1 MRGLGHRR
9 SRKANKT
16 IAVVAALLIGGG
28 GATALAV
35 NAFGNNGGQGPAAA
49 ASTIDCPDASM
60 ALDQVPEKA
69 KEPVGQKLAQMDAQ
83 VAQAFGKLKSEGVNP
98 DEVLGELN
106 QQRAQTIQQMG
117 QELKD
122 AGGQA
127 PAEMQGMADCKMK
140 QQQVQEGEEGQG
152 QQASGPVAAD
162 FVDIKQVVNNVEG
175 NQTAGEGGS
184 FTTECGKND
193 EEHFNADN
201 VIAAPGVKA
210 GAHHVHDYVGNL
222 DTSFA
227 SSDQSLAAADTT
239 CAKGDKSTHYWP
251 VIRSLDGKQDEV
263 QIDGNKRGSGDD
275 AQVAESGNA
284 PEAQQGGADQG
295 QAAAGGEQGENA
307 GADQGAEN
315 AGAENAGAENA
326 GAENAGPGGE
336 TLVRLQ
342 NAGQGEAAAGGDQ
355 AQNAGQGEAAA
366 GGDQAQQNAGQG
378 GGAAEEQDGIDDG
391 DGGQA
396 DGNVGTILQPESAT
410 LKFIKGGSENVV
422 AMPQFLRIITGD
434 AKSFTNGDKNANAS
448 WSCEG
453 FEDKVQLKDKYP
465 ICPEGAQVVR
475 TFKFQNCW
483 DGQNTD
489 SGNHRDHMS
498 FMEEDGTCPDGFQ
511 AVPQLTHRL
520 AYDIPQKSLL
530 NADTPF
536 AVDSFEE
543 QIHKPIT
550 DHDDFI
556 NVMPEDLMNETVDC
570 VNTGKQCG
578 GEGKDTGGDEGKG
591 SKDEPAPSKP
601 DKDAPEQD
609 QKPDKDAPEQDQKDD
624 TYNSAMQRDKESSE
638 SDAKQDKDASASEKQ
653 DEDKDSNA
661 SEKRDEGAPPPDRKT
676 QLANEDGDL
685 PNTGSDTPVG
695 LIVGIAAAVLA
706 AGSAQVWWL
715 RRRNAVQD

>member
-1 MRGLGHRR
+1 MRLNSHKR

-16 IAVVAALLIGGG
+16 IAIVAALAIGGG
-28 GATALAV
+28 GAAAIAATAFA
-35 NAFGNNGGQGPAAA
+35 NNGGQGPAAA

-60 ALDQVPEKA
+60 ALDQVPEEA

-83 VAQAFGKLKSEGVNP
+83 VAQAFGQLKSEGANA
-98 DEVLGELN
+98 DEILGQLN

-117 QELKD
+117 QELED
-122 AGGQA
+122 AGGEA
-127 PAEMQGMADCKMK
+127 PDEMQGMAECQM
-140 QQQVQEGEEGQG
+140 QEQAGQEGQEG
-152 QQASGPVAAD
+152 QQASGPVAED
-162 FVDIKQVVNNVEG
+162 FVDITQVDANVEG

-222 DTSFA
+222 DTSFQ
-227 SSDQSLAAADTT
+227 SSDESLAAADTT
-239 CAKGDKSTHYWP
+239 CAKGDQSTHYWP

-263 QIDGNKRGSGDD
+263 QIEGNKRGSEDD
-275 AQVAESGNA
+275 AAGGDQGGEAAAGGEQGEAAAGGEQADGGNA
-284 PEAQQGGADQG
+284 PEAQQGGVDQG

-307 GADQGAEN
+307 GAEN

-326 GAENAGPGGE
+326 GAENAG
-336 TLVRLQ
+336 
-342 NAGQGEAAAGGDQ
+342 QGEAAAGGDQ
-355 AQNAGQGEAAA
+355 GEAAAGGEQGEAAA
-366 GGDQAQQNAGQG
+366 GGEQGEAAAGGEQGEAAAGGEQGEAAAGGEQGEAAAGGEQGEENAGQDQQGQENAGQG
-378 GGAAEEQDGIDDG
+378 AGDEEDAQDGIDDG

-396 DGNVGTILQPESAT
+396 DGNVGTILQPASAT
-410 LKFIKGGSENVV
+410 LKFIKGGSEDVT

-434 AKSFTNGDKNANAS
+434 AKSFTNGDANANAS

-498 FMEEDGTCPDGFQ
+498 FQEEDGTCPEGFQ
-511 AVPQLTHRL
+511 AIPQLTHRL
-520 AYDIPQKSLL
+520 AYDIPQENLL
-530 NADTPF
+530 SADTPF

-556 NVMPEDLMNETVDC
+556 NVMPEDLMNEAVGCINEGQDC
-570 VNTGKQCG
+570 
-578 GEGKDTGGDEGKG
+578 
-591 SKDEPAPSKP
+591 
-601 DKDAPEQD
+601 
-609 QKPDKDAPEQDQKDD
+609 
-624 TYNSAMQRDKESSE
+624 
-638 SDAKQDKDASASEKQ
+638 
-653 DEDKDSNA
+653 
-661 SEKRDEGAPPPDRKT
+661 
-676 QLANEDGDL
+676 
-685 PNTGSDTPVG
+685 
-695 LIVGIAAAVLA
+695 
-706 AGSAQVWWL
+706 
-715 RRRNAVQD
+715 